1 MTHDGKF
8 LILFLKKESSHQRNQ
23 RKNKSINSIGQKLE
37 MSTQNRKNLR
47 LSDRDLDFLMETVS
61 PEITDKLRLKR
72 IIREDEDFRST
83 FISDEKIFNR
93 VMDDEEILLKISP
106 TLLFE
111 IFLRKTVNDLKKSS
125 YTLEKTRTMRIPV
138 FDTKDVVKLLT
149 QESLL
154 VYLADMLSS
163 FTKIKS
169 YTISFRERKGIW
181 RKIRFND
188 MDIHSLMSFCEVVKD
203 EYRLFLY
210 KRIADICLFILGL
223 FPEYVERDYHYP
235 ISGEVRPQV
244 SGKVRISSED
254 YEKEG
259 RKFYKLAAEHQSAKE
274 QDLSKVFWALH
285 ESFQKAKKPLNFI
298 SEHYL
303 HHHRHKL
310 FG

>member
-1 MTHDGKF
+1 MAPQN
-8 LILFLKKESSHQRNQ
+8 L
-23 RKNKSINSIGQKLE
+23 KSI
-37 MSTQNRKNLR
+37 R
-47 LSDRDLDFLMETVS
+47 LSDNDLDFLVETVS
-61 PEITDKLRLKR
+61 PEITDKYRLKR

-111 IFLRKTVNDLKKSS
+111 IFLRKAVNDLKKSS

-138 FDTKDVVKLLT
+138 FDTEDVIALLT

-188 MDIHSLMSFCEVVKD
+188 MDIYSLMSFCEVVKN

-223 FPEYVERDYHYP
+223 FPEYVERDYRYP
-235 ISGEVRPQV
+235 TSGEVRPKI
-244 SGKVRISSED
+244 SGKVRISSEA

-259 RKFYKLAAEHQSAKE
+259 RKFYKLAAEHQIAKE
-274 QDLSKVFWALH
+274 QNLSEVFRALH
-285 ESFQKAKKPLNFI
+285 ESFQKVKKPLNFI

-303 HHHRHKL
+303 HHQRHKL

>member
-1 MTHDGKF
+1 MVPQN
-8 LILFLKKESSHQRNQ
+8 L
-23 RKNKSINSIGQKLE
+23 KSI
-37 MSTQNRKNLR
+37 R
-47 LSDRDLDFLMETVS
+47 LSDKDLDFLVETVS
-61 PEITDKLRLKR
+61 PEITDKYRLKR

-111 IFLRKTVNDLKKSS
+111 IFLRKAVNDLKKSS

-138 FDTKDVVKLLT
+138 FDTEDVIALLT

-188 MDIHSLMSFCEVVKD
+188 MDIYSLMSFCEVVKD

-223 FPEYVERDYHYP
+223 FPEYVERDYRYP
-235 ISGEVRPQV
+235 TSGEVRPKI
-244 SGKVRISSED
+244 SGKVRISSEA

-259 RKFYKLAAEHQSAKE
+259 RKFYKLAAEHQIAKE
-274 QDLSKVFWALH
+274 QNLSEVFRALH
-285 ESFQKAKKPLNFI
+285 ESFQKVKKPLNFI

-303 HHHRHKL
+303 HHRRHKL

>member
-1 MTHDGKF
+1 MSP
-8 LILFLKKESSHQRNQ
+8 ER
-23 RKNKSINSIGQKLE
+23 QKD
-37 MSTQNRKNLR
+37 LR
-47 LSDRDLDFLMETVS
+47 LSDRDLDFLVETVS

-72 IIREDEDFRST
+72 IIREDEDFRRP

-93 VMDDEEILLKISP
+93 VMDDDEILLKISP

-111 IFLRKTVNDLKKSS
+111 IFLRKAVNDLKQSS
-125 YTLEKTRTMRIPV
+125 YTFEKTGTMRIPV
-138 FDTKDVVKLLT
+138 FDAKDIVDLLT

-169 YTISFRERKGIW
+169 YTFSFRVRKGIW

-188 MDIHSLMSFCEVVKD
+188 MDIHSLMSFCEVVAD
-203 EYRLFLY
+203 EYKLALY

-223 FPEYVERDYHYP
+223 FPEYVERDYRYP
-235 ISGEVRPQV
+235 LSGEVRPQI
-244 SGKVRISSED
+244 SKKVRISSEE
-254 YEKEG
+254 YETEG
-259 RKFYKLAAEHQSAKE
+259 RKFYKLAAEHQSVKE
-274 QDLSKVFWALH
+274 QDVSKVFQALH
-285 ESFQKAKKPLNFI
+285 ESFQQAKKPLNFI

-303 HHHRHKL
+303 HHQRHKL

>member
-1 MTHDGKF
+1 MAPQN
-8 LILFLKKESSHQRNQ
+8 LKS
-23 RKNKSINSIGQKLE
+23 
-37 MSTQNRKNLR
+37 LR
-47 LSDRDLDFLMETVS
+47 LSDNDLDFLVETVS
-61 PEITDKLRLKR
+61 PNITDRYRLKR
-72 IIREDEDFRST
+72 IIREDEDFRNT

-93 VMDDEEILLKISP
+93 VIDDEEILLKISP

-111 IFLRKTVNDLKKSS
+111 IFLRKAVNDLKKSS

-138 FDTKDVVKLLT
+138 FDTQDVVELLT
-149 QESLL
+149 QESML

-169 YTISFRERKGIW
+169 YTISFREKKGIW

-188 MDIHSLMSFCEVVKD
+188 MDIYSLMSFCEVVKD

-223 FPEYVERDYHYP
+223 FPEYVERNYRYP
-235 ISGEVRPQV
+235 ASGEVRPQI
-244 SGKVRISSED
+244 SGKVRISSEA

-259 RKFYKLAAEHQSAKE
+259 RKYYKLAAEHQIAKE
-274 QDLSKVFWALH
+274 KDLSEVFWALH
-285 ESFQKAKKPLNFI
+285 ESFQKVKKPLNFI

-303 HHHRHKL
+303 HHQRHKF

>member
-1 MTHDGKF
+1 
-8 LILFLKKESSHQRNQ
+8 
-23 RKNKSINSIGQKLE
+23 
-37 MSTQNRKNLR
+37 
-47 LSDRDLDFLMETVS
+47 
-61 PEITDKLRLKR
+61 
-72 IIREDEDFRST
+72 
-83 FISDEKIFNR
+83 
-93 VMDDEEILLKISP
+93 
-106 TLLFE
+106 
-111 IFLRKTVNDLKKSS
+111 
-125 YTLEKTRTMRIPV
+125 MRIPV
-138 FDTKDVVKLLT
+138 FDTEDIIALLT

-188 MDIHSLMSFCEVVKD
+188 MDIYSLMSFCEVVKD

-223 FPEYVERDYHYP
+223 FPEYVERDYRYP
-235 ISGEVRPQV
+235 TSGEVRPKI
-244 SGKVRISSED
+244 SGKVRISPEA

-259 RKFYKLAAEHQSAKE
+259 RKFYKLAAEHQIAKE
-274 QDLSKVFWALH
+274 QDLSEVFRALH
-285 ESFQKAKKPLNFI
+285 ESFQKVKKPLNFI

-303 HHHRHKL
+303 HHQRHKL

>member
-1 MTHDGKF
+1 MSSQN
-8 LILFLKKESSHQRNQ
+8 LKS
-23 RKNKSINSIGQKLE
+23 
-37 MSTQNRKNLR
+37 LR
-47 LSDRDLDFLMETVS
+47 LSDNDLDFLVETVS

-72 IIREDEDFRST
+72 IIREDDDFRRT
-83 FISDEKIFNR
+83 FISDRKIFSR

-111 IFLRKTVNDLKKSS
+111 ILLRKAVEDLKQSS

-138 FDTKDVVKLLT
+138 FDTKDVVALLT

-163 FTKIKS
+163 FTKITS
-169 YTISFRERKGIW
+169 YTISFRARKGIW

-188 MDIHSLMSFCEVVKD
+188 MDIHSLMSFCDVVEDK
-203 EYRLFLY
+203 YRFVLY

-223 FPEYVERDYHYP
+223 FPEFVEHEYRYFA
-235 ISGEVRPQV
+235 SGEVRPQI
-244 SGKVRISSED
+244 SENTRIRSEE

-259 RKFYKLAAEHQSAKE
+259 RKFYKLAAEHQSAKQ
-274 QDLSKVFWALH
+274 QDLSNVFWALH

-303 HHHRHKL
+303 YHQRHKL

>member
-1 MTHDGKF
+1 MSPQN
-8 LILFLKKESSHQRNQ
+8 LK
-23 RKNKSINSIGQKLE
+23 
-37 MSTQNRKNLR
+37 TLR
-47 LSDRDLDFLMETVS
+47 LSDNDLDFLVETVS
-61 PEITDKLRLKR
+61 PEITDKYRLKR
-72 IIREDEDFRST
+72 IIREDEDFRNT
-83 FISDEKIFNR
+83 FISDERIFNR

-111 IFLRKTVNDLKKSS
+111 IFLRKAVNDLKKSS
-125 YTLEKTRTMRIPV
+125 YTLEKTMTMRIPV
-138 FDTKDVVKLLT
+138 FDTQDVVELLT

-169 YTISFRERKGIW
+169 YTISFRGKKGIW

-188 MDIHSLMSFCEVVKD
+188 MDIYSLMSFCNVVKD

-223 FPEYVERDYHYP
+223 FPEYVERDYRYP
-235 ISGEVRPQV
+235 ASGEVRPQI
-244 SGKVRISSED
+244 SGKVRISSEA

-259 RKFYKLAAEHQSAKE
+259 RKYYKLAAEHQIAKE
-274 QDLSKVFWALH
+274 KDLSEVFWALH
-285 ESFQKAKKPLNFI
+285 ESFQKVKKPLNFI

-303 HHHRHKL
+303 YHQRHKL

>member
-1 MTHDGKF
+1 MQK
-8 LILFLKKESSHQRNQ
+8 Q
-23 RKNKSINSIGQKLE
+23 KSI
-37 MSTQNRKNLR
+37 R
-47 LSDRDLDFLMETVS
+47 LSDNDLDFLVETVS
-61 PEITDKLRLKR
+61 PETTDKLRLKR

-93 VMDDEEILLKISP
+93 VMDDEEIFLKISP

-111 IFLRKTVNDLKKSS
+111 IFLRKSVNDLKKSS
-125 YTLEKTRTMRIPV
+125 YTLEKNRTMSIPV
-138 FDTKDVVKLLT
+138 FDTQDVVALLI

-163 FTKIKS
+163 FTKIRS

-188 MDIHSLMSFCEVVKD
+188 MDIYSLMSFCDVVKN
-203 EYRLFLY
+203 EYKLFLY
-210 KRIADICLFILGL
+210 KRIADICLFTLGL
-223 FPEYVERDYHYP
+223 FPEYVERDCRYP
-235 ISGEVRPQV
+235 LSGEVRPQIP
-244 SGKVRISSED
+244 GKVRISSEV

-259 RKFYKLAAEHQSAKE
+259 RKFYKLAAEHQVAKE
-274 QDLSKVFWALH
+274 QELSEVFWALH
-285 ESFQKAKKPLNFI
+285 ESFQQAKKPLNFI

-303 HHHRHKL
+303 HHQKHKL